1 MPIAHYAQHDEER
14 MTKQMPPSS
23 PTKAN
28 KADRRRSVVVVM
40 LIAVVALGMTMMQHG
55 NEGRENGLPNSVPP
69 TPMIAASGNDAS
81 GADETTTVVPLP
93 IAWSGTSAPK
103 VALPVATVTPIGIP
117 TQVASSVP
125 VMTPTIIPTCRV
137 VREYA
142 LAGLPTLASGLGGW
156 LHIEF
161 FPQAGDPE
169 WEALLGE
176 GRYLLPAPFP
186 GGHVWEYDRVC
197 SEATMRANINAHI
210 MQRRASG
217 ANNAGFASPA
227 LVQASFVGPAVA
239 MQHSCPNTTN
249 TQEAIG
255 VHASQLAEP
264 CG

>member
-1 MPIAHYAQHDEER
+1 

-142 LAGLPTLASGLGGW
+142 LAGLSTLASVARRVVAHRVLS
-156 LHIEF
+156 
-161 FPQAGDPE
+161 AGRRPRMGSAA
-169 WEALLGE
+169 WRRSVPSSGTL
-176 GRYLLPAPFP
+176 
-186 GGHVWEYDRVC
+186 
-197 SEATMRANINAHI
+197 S
-210 MQRRASG
+210 RRACLG
-217 ANNAGFASPA
+217 IRPR
-227 LVQASFVGPAVA
+227 
-239 MQHSCPNTTN
+239 M
-249 TQEAIG
+249 
-255 VHASQLAEP
+255 
-264 CG
+264 